1 MFYEITDQLGIMIW
15 QDFMFGCS
23 MYPVDEPFLAS
34 VAQEVTH
41 QVIYCISQFA
51 TQAPINNVVSYVFPF
66 KFQG

>member
-34 VAQEVTH
+34 VTQEVTH
-41 QVIYCISQFA
+41 QVIY
-51 TQAPINNVVSYVFPF
+51 NVWMFYVSC
-66 KFQG
+66 